1 MDIAKIK
8 GQLLPKITSICAHLK
23 NHIDVKSL
31 TIGLALVFGL
41 YVLLFSYV
49 LFKAEDTIKIIESKL
64 SYETIPVQV
73 IGARNR
79 PTHQKSDLAIDG
91 LYQNTASG
99 LLPIIRRSD
108 NLTSFRSY
116 QRPFS
121 FKEVSQD
128 KPVISFIITDFGL
141 SKEQSMATLDVLPPE
156 ISLMLSPYAD
166 LPEEWVSMAKA
177 QGHEVWLNLPIQNKD
192 ATDLGGNTIF
202 HFAPYGDKLKAF
214 FKTLSTTQGY
224 LGLGSFTDTSLTY
237 SAEDYSKLA
246 EEMYTRGLGFI
257 EMNPYASP
265 VIEGKSIT
273 YGAPYIQA
281 DMTLLRIKGDDS
293 FDTLEHL
300 AQQKKHAVIVVPNA
314 PNIIKNLAVWL
325 VKVAQADYTIAP
337 VSAMFDLS
345 LYNATQK
352 DSDNS
357 NESHQNIKS
366 APVPDAI
373 TTPTHLQEH
382 DHIQPT
388 ENHH

>member
-8 GQLLPKITSICAHLK
+8 GGISPRIASICKYCK
-23 NHIDVKSL
+23 NNIDVKSL

-49 LFKAEDTIKIIESKL
+49 LFKAEDTIKVIESKL
-64 SYETIPVQV
+64 AYETIPVQV

-79 PTHQKSDLAIDG
+79 PTHQKSEIAIDG

-121 FKEVSQD
+121 FKELNQD

-141 SKEQSMATLDVLPPE
+141 SKEQSMATLNILPPE

-166 LPEEWVSMAKA
+166 LPEEWVRMAKA
-177 QGHEVWLNLPIQNKD
+177 QGHEVWLNLPIQNED
-192 ATDLGGNTIF
+192 ATDLGGNTIY
-202 HFAPYGDKLKAF
+202 HYAPYSDKLKAF

-224 LGLGSFTDTSLTY
+224 LGLGSFTDTTLTY

-246 EEMYTRGLGFI
+246 EEIYTRGLGFF
-257 EMNPYASP
+257 EMNPNASP

-273 YGAPYIQA
+273 YGAPYIKA
-281 DMTLLRIKGDDS
+281 DMTLLRIKGDHS
-293 FDTLEHL
+293 FDTLEHI
-300 AQQKKHAVIVVPNA
+300 AQKQKHAVIVVPNA

-337 VSAMFDLS
+337 ISMMFDLS

-352 DSDNS
+352 DGLNS
-357 NESHQNIKS
+357 NARPPNIKA
-366 APVPDAI
+366 APTPDEI
-373 TTPTHLQEH
+373 TAPTHLQEN
-382 DHIQPT
+382 DHVQPT